1 MQPGQKKIFS
11 LLVIIPLFLV
21 SCSVKQ
27 SGFTRIGQSL
37 TNASIYINNDTL
49 SEESGVL
56 TAEIKTIPA
65 SSMDNI
71 IAEKPSYHIL
81 RDIQNREFGDYAFT
95 KALWQV
101 NWMDETY
108 RIVRFSINYK
118 DAKQPLTINYQNAEW
133 ERAINGSAA
142 EMVIEYLCR

>member
-1 MQPGQKKIFS
+1 MKTFQKKILS

-27 SGFTRIGQSL
+27 AGFTRIGQSL
-37 TNASIYINNDTL
+37 TNASIYINDDTK

-56 TAEIKTIPA
+56 TVEIKTIPA

-71 IAEKPSYHIL
+71 IDEKPSYRIL

-101 NWMDETY
+101 NCMDKTY
-108 RIVRFSINYK
+108 RIVRFTINYK
-118 DAKQPLTINYQNAEW
+118 DAKQPLTINSQNAEW
-133 ERAINGSAA
+133 EQAINGSAA
-142 EMVIEYLCR
+142 ETIMHYLCR